1 MGVYLYGRLPVLV
14 RELLHV
20 LPRVLPLL
28 RREGHREALFPPA
41 LLIRVRDRVRVRV
54 RVGLRLRL
62 RLRLRDRGRGRGR
75 VYLLVEAE
83 GVPPRARRRV
93 ALPVHQVRLQQ
104 R

>member
-62 RLRLRDRGRGRGR
+62 RLRLRDRGRGRVR
-75 VYLLVEAE
+75 VS
-83 GVPPRARRRV
+83 
-93 ALPVHQVRLQQ
+93 
-104 R
+104 

>member
-1 MGVYLYGRLPVLV
+1 MGVYLYGRLPVFV

-62 RLRLRDRGRGRGR
+62 RLRLRDRGRGR
-75 VYLLVEAE
+75 VYLLVETE